1 LNAFNIALSAFR
13 QTVYRLRVAGSKNRR
28 RVVAR
33 VDVYRAGDSLIIE
46 PAPGAPLRKRPARRL
61 ADADAVVCGLEGT
74 SMKVRLPRALAQQA
88 ITNDAGDAS
97 ELSRDIG
104 TLRLLNLSA
113 VKRRAGIP
121 DPVIPA
127 WLKSACERLRTHS
140 DSATPMTDIAR
151 SVGVHPVH
159 LSRTFAKA
167 FRRTMTTRVQEVRV
181 EGACRDVLLTN
192 RSFSRI
198 AADHGF
204 ADQSHLTRSLKKAT
218 GLTPNQLRR
227 KAR

>member
-1 LNAFNIALSAFR
+1 
-13 QTVYRLRVAGSKNRR
+13 
-28 RVVAR
+28 
-33 VDVYRAGDSLIIE
+33 
-46 PAPGAPLRKRPARRL
+46 
-61 ADADAVVCGLEGT
+61 
-74 SMKVRLPRALAQQA
+74 MKVRLPRSLVEQA
-88 ITNDAGDAS
+88 MPPDSGEAP
-97 ELSRDIG
+97 ELHRDIG
-104 TLRLLNLSA
+104 NVRLVHLSA
-113 VKRRAGIP
+113 VKKRVGIA
-121 DPVIPA
+121 DPAIPT
-127 WLKSACERLRTHS
+127 WLNAACDRLRTHS